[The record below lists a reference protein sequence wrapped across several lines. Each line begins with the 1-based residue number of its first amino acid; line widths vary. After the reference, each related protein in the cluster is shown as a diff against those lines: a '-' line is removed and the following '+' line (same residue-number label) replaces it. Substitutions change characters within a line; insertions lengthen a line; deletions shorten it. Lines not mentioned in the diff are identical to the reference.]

1 MRGYIHVR
9 YAEKRVRKSF
19 WILDIKSK
27 NKLTVK
33 QKLEYFPERRSFIIH
48 LKPTSV
54 IKLKVGKWH
63 WQAKI

>member
-9 YAEKRVRKSF
+9 YAEKRVRKSS

-33 QKLEYFPERRSFIIH
+33 QKLEYFPERRSYLLFI
-48 LKPTSV
+48 
-54 IKLKVGKWH
+54 
-63 WQAKI
+63 

>member
-33 QKLEYFPERRSFIIH
+33 QKLEYFPERSYLLFI
-48 LKPTSV
+48 
-54 IKLKVGKWH
+54 
-63 WQAKI
+63 